1 MFRTR
6 LLSGIV
12 LVIIALVLVITGG
25 DVLLAGLFAV
35 SMVGLSELYRV
46 FHIERT
52 LLGMTGYLLY
62 ESWRSL
68 YSRNRFFC
76 FGFLDFGDGSLC
88 YAVSQVQGGSGLCCV
103 CGSFLCGRDVVWHI
117 PDQNDG
123 EGRIYCLADFFM
135 FLGQRYVCVLRWRPY
150 WQT

>member
-52 LLGMTGYLLY
+52 LLGMTGYLAVAVYYMNLGVPFIP
-62 ESWRSL
+62 EID
-68 YSRNRFFC
+68 FFVL
-76 FGFLDFGDGSLC
+76 GFLIS
-88 YAVSQVQGGSGLCCV
+88 A
-103 CGSFLCGRDVVWHI
+103 
-117 PDQNDG
+117 
-123 EGRIYCLADFFM
+123 YCKM
-135 FLGQRYVCVLRWRPY
+135 V
-150 WQT
+150 